1 MKFLVLTWLSIFS
14 TGVLAINGTTNTITI
29 PESLKDVT
37 NIKVNSINMISSGL
51 PSDKEFKAFKKVG
64 VSHVIDLIPGNRS
77 EEIALLNTLDLNYY
91 NIQVEWQNPTI
102 DNFLEYVTAMNLNL
116 ENDNITLT
124 HCKLNWRG
132 AVFTYLYKITQ
143 LKVDENIAR
152 AEMESVWQPNPIWSD
167 FIEEV
172 KLYHSL

>member
-1 MKFLVLTWLSIFS
+1 MKLLVLTWLSIFS
-14 TGVLAINGTTNTITI
+14 CGLLAINSTNNSITI

-37 NIKVNSINMISSGL
+37 NIQVNSMNMISSGL
-51 PSDKEFKAFKKVG
+51 PSDKEFRAFKKLG
-64 VSHVIDLIPGNRS
+64 VSHIIDLIPGNRN
-77 EEIALLNTLDLNYY
+77 EEIALLDELDLNYL

-102 DNFLEYVTAMNLNL
+102 NNFLEYVTAMNLNL
-116 ENDNITLT
+116 ENDNVTLT

-143 LKVDENIAR
+143 LNVNENKAR
-152 AEMESVWQPNPIWSD
+152 AEMESIWKPNPIWSS

-172 KLYHSL
+172 KLHYSL